1 MLTFQE
7 LADVDLTVI
16 DSTAE
21 GWERLAKAMTG
32 DQERCL
38 RDVIAPLDFGAWTG
52 KDADTALKMLRVFAA
67 QLEAARIEAAANAAI
82 LREAQTVLAECKL
95 GMITALRDVQANGLT
110 LKPDGSL
117 SWSAPDDL
125 ADRQKSETAHQI
137 SARMTA
143 LLQKA
148 VDADVLAAT
157 TLLANVNWNDAKGA
171 PKNDFNAGSLGADPA
186 ADAQRTATLLAK
198 LSKDGTL
205 TASEAD
211 IVRTTLTQNAG
222 NAEFSTT
229 MLKQVG
235 PEGLVKANLSL
246 SQFQPVQ
253 SKNDPRLEDF
263 KQIQTLLGGHLAT
276 ASPVLAKDNAWMAG
290 YRAAGEQKFQIS
302 AKDGSAMTD
311 VYGYQVFG
319 TLLGQGTY
327 DKDFLLTTAEDI
339 RQFENKNGGSSV
351 WGKTAAPQPQF
362 PLNLNL
368 NGADPKSALD
378 PMAGVLTGFKNNPD
392 ASTAYFDDKP
402 DRLPDG
408 REVTATG
415 EAKIKYL
422 LENNSGSPS
431 VDAARQDTLGQAL
444 VSATTGPPGSPELA
458 EQRVGILETTINTF
472 AEKGTPEPL
481 KDSVVDML
489 SGNAE
494 SLNAAL
500 TQARSEDKGPTMP
513 IDHGPLAEISRGDM
527 TKVLS
532 EVASDPG
539 NIETLKKVQEGY
551 TYATLDQ
558 VNARADI
565 SPQDK
570 ATSLKDVMYSSSEA
584 FGIMDSVVAQ
594 DIRATDEN
602 TKADGEKG
610 NAQIAMWTGL
620 AIDTTT
626 TVVSASAVAA
636 NPVVGVPVTLGATYV
651 NAWVGDFLGASNNSS
666 DADARVSEVYTN
678 GAAYSEGV
686 MTTWAEQHPE
696 SGVSAHTANNQA
708 HSGFA
713 SGDQSARNESG

>member
-7 LADVDLTVI
+7 LADIDLTVI

-21 GWERLAKAMTG
+21 GWERLAKAMAG
-32 DQERCL
+32 DQDRCR
-38 RDVIAPLDFGAWTG
+38 RDVIAPLDYGAWTG
-52 KDADTALKMLRVFAA
+52 KDADKALRMLRVFAD
-67 QLEAARIEAAANAAI
+67 QLEAARIEAAANASI

-95 GMITALRDVQANGLT
+95 GMIMALRDTQANGFT
-110 LKPDGSL
+110 LKPDGGL

-125 ADRQKSETAHQI
+125 ANEQKSGAARELT
-137 SARMTA
+137 ARMA
-143 LLQKA
+143 SLLQKA

-171 PKNDFNAGSLGADPA
+171 PKNDFNAGSLGADPV
-186 ADAQRTATLLAK
+186 ADAHRTATLLAK
-198 LSKDGTL
+198 LNKDGTL
-205 TASEAD
+205 SPSEAD

-222 NAEFSTT
+222 NPDFSTT
-229 MLKQVG
+229 VMKQVG
-235 PEGLVKANLSL
+235 PEGLVKANLAL
-246 SQFQPVQ
+246 SQFQPIERA
-253 SKNDPRLEDF
+253 KDPRLEDF

-302 AKDGSAMTD
+302 AKDGSVMTD

-351 WGKTAAPQPQF
+351 WGKTAAPQPLY

-368 NGADPKSALD
+368 NGAEPKSALD
-378 PMAGVLTGFKNNPD
+378 PMAGVLTAFKNNPD

-408 REVTATG
+408 REVTISG
-415 EAKIKYL
+415 ETKINYL

-472 AEKGTPEPL
+472 ADKGTPEPL
-481 KDSVVDML
+481 RDSVVDML

-494 SLNAAL
+494 SLNASL
-500 TQARSEDKGPTMP
+500 TQARAEDKGATVP
-513 IDHGPLAEISRGDM
+513 INHGPLAEISRGDM

-558 VNARADI
+558 VNARTDI

-570 ATSLKDVMYSSSEA
+570 ATSLGNVMYSSSEA
-584 FGIMDSVVAQ
+584 FGVMDSVVAQ

-602 TKADGEKG
+602 TKANGEKG
-610 NAQIAMWTGL
+610 NAQIAMWSGL

-651 NAWVGDFLGASNNSS
+651 NAWVGDFLGASNSSS

-686 MTTWAEQHPE
+686 MTTWAEKHPE
-696 SGVSAHTANNQA
+696 SGVSPHTANNQA
-708 HSGFA
+708 HSGFN